1 MCVIACANVVYRG
14 DRGVGTFAHITLF
27 AMGKRWLVSI
37 IIGLVAAV
45 WGVYVLFFRSV
56 IPAGDPLRWVPVDA
70 AMVLSFPAAEQLSL
84 LVADD
89 STWNNLLAYGLTQR
103 VASDMEVAASFL
115 PVSPAPAD
123 ASMLVSVHKV
133 SADDYGLLWVWSA
146 PQVWQLPDSLPSA
159 TRQYRGTTLYED
171 AATGAAFVLEG
182 KQLVFSTS
190 VFLLEAAIAQAADEK
205 PFPEA
210 EALFDLRELADRNN
224 RPKIYLCLPNL
235 SALLSTM
242 VDDQAALAAVSA
254 YGGWVVADFAA
265 GMDGIFLNG
274 YFAVGDAPSA
284 HPALLRPNTDATMNP
299 YAVLPFNTAVVYELR
314 TADVDRLTADLQGP
328 ARSWYDRYIGNWIG
342 QSVVLAILEPFDEE
356 IESDMVVIATATDV
370 DLALDQLLAL
380 AAVQSGVAEVLP
392 DDYKG
397 FPLFTLD
404 KVDGFEQVFGFD
416 SEKLQQPAV
425 TVIDQY
431 IVLAAGVGQLKVLIE
446 RYLDQQTM
454 ALDMDYLAFQ
464 EKMTNDP
471 AIQIYVNIG
480 RSAPLLRR
488 VGKANLDAWS
498 QPGSGLFQYNPL
510 GLQLTPYKEGMYLLS
525 GYLQT
530 GSNFQQRTNLLW
542 KSELDTL
549 LAGTPAVVR
558 NHIDNSYELLLTDAG
573 HQLYLMDQAG
583 DVLWKRQLGAP
594 VIGSIT
600 TVDYYRNGKIQYL
613 FSTAGAIYLI
623 DRNGED
629 VENFPLRLPSPV
641 SSGLSVIDYDNS
653 GDFRMFIGCENGQ
666 VYGFYKSGRPLP
678 GWSPMRQAG
687 VLRMPVQHYVAGRKD
702 YLITVS
708 EDGKLTGY
716 ARNGTVRIG
725 PVALRTAFSQP
736 FFVDPA
742 GRGAFELIN
751 MDTAGTLIQVDEQG
765 RVSTTRLGD
774 CVGRVH
780 YANTDLTDDG
790 QKEHI
795 VMDSTH
801 LRVYGADLQPLMSYE
816 LPDNI
821 DPGFS
826 IMLAGNEPVLGL
838 VSAAREQLYLVR
850 LSGSL
855 YDDFPLRGS
864 VAMLLTQA
872 LRKGELLV
880 VTGLSDNTVTVYRL
894 Q

>member
-1 MCVIACANVVYRG
+1 
-14 DRGVGTFAHITLF
+14 
-27 AMGKRWLVSI
+27 MGKRWLVSI
-37 IIGLVAAV
+37 AIGLIAAI
-45 WGVYVLFFRSV
+45 WGVYMLFFRTV
-56 IPAGDPLRWVPVDA
+56 VPAGDPMRWVPADA
-70 AMVLSFPAAEQLSL
+70 AMMLAFPQAEQLSL
-84 LVADD
+84 LQAND
-89 STWNNLLAYGLTQR
+89 SSWNNLLAYGLTQR
-103 VASDMEVAASFL
+103 VAQDLATASSFL
-115 PVSPAPAD
+115 PVSNPPTD
-123 ASMLVSVHKV
+123 AALLVSIHKV

-146 PQVWQLPDSLPSA
+146 PQIWQMPDTLPA
-159 TRQYRGTTLYED
+159 NTRQYRGTTLYED
-171 AATGAAFVLEG
+171 ATTGAAFILQG

-190 VFLLEAAIAQAADEK
+190 VFLLEAAIAQASDGRE
-205 PFPEA
+205 FPA
-210 EALFDLRELADRNN
+210 SAAFSDLREMADRNN
-224 RPKIYLCLPNL
+224 RPKLYLCLPNL
-235 SALLSTM
+235 SALLSTL
-242 VDDQAALAAVSA
+242 VDDQAVLDAVAA
-254 YGGWVVADFAA
+254 YGGWAVADFAA
-265 GMDGIFLNG
+265 GVDGIFLNG
-274 YFAVGDAPSA
+274 YFAVGEARSA

-299 YAVLPFNTAVVYELR
+299 YTVLPFNTAVVYELR
-314 TADVDRLTADLQGP
+314 TADMDRLTANLQGP
-328 ARSWYDRYIGNWIG
+328 ARAWYDRYIGNWIG
-342 QSVVLAILEPFDEE
+342 QSAVLAVLEPFDEE
-356 IESDMVVIATATDV
+356 IESDLVVVATATDV

-397 FPLFTLD
+397 FPIFMLD
-404 KVDGFEQVFGFD
+404 NVEGFEQVFGFG
-416 SEKLQQPAV
+416 SNKLSQPAV

-431 IVLAAGVGQLKVLIE
+431 IILAAGIGQLKVLIE

-471 AIQIYVNIG
+471 AIQIYVNIS
-480 RSAPLLRR
+480 RSAQLMRR
-488 VGKANLDAWS
+488 IGKPNLDEWS

-510 GLQLTPYKEGMYLLS
+510 GLQLTPYKEGIYLLS

-549 LAGTPAVVR
+549 LAHTPSVVR
-558 NHIDNSYELLLTDAG
+558 NHTDNSYELLLTDAG

-583 DVLWKRQLGAP
+583 DVLWKRQLDGP
-594 VIGSIT
+594 VTGSIT

-613 FSTAGAIYLI
+613 FSTTGAINLI
-623 DRNGED
+623 DRNGDD
-629 VENFPLRLPSPV
+629 VENFPLRLPAPV
-641 SSGLSVIDYDNS
+641 SSGLSVVDYDNS

-702 YLITVS
+702 YLIAVS

-736 FFVDPA
+736 FFVDPG

-765 RVSTTRLGD
+765 RVSSTKLGD
-774 CVGRVH
+774 CVGQVH
-780 YANTDLTDDG
+780 YANADLTDDG

-816 LPDNI
+816 LPDDI

-826 IMLAGNEPVLGL
+826 IMLAGNEPVLGM

-864 VAMLLTQA
+864 VPMLLTQA